1 MIILYLYFYL
11 QRKTKLD
18 ELLETTIEKITQY
31 SQRICYLEDAFSI
44 LVFLINSTDCW
55 IISLFSSSNDNPLA
69 YFMLSAFFRIDSNIF
84 TSFSGKIFKCDT
96 ISLVGSSKALNS
108 NCNSIYS
115 RIMVNS
121 SIIFF

>member
-31 SQRICYLEDAFSI
+31 SQRICYLEDETFSI

-55 IISLFSSSNDNPLA
+55 IISLFSSSNDNPFT
-69 YFMLSAFFRIDSNIF
+69 YFMLSVF
-84 TSFSGKIFKCDT
+84 
-96 ISLVGSSKALNS
+96 LE
-108 NCNSIYS
+108 
-115 RIMVNS
+115 
-121 SIIFF
+121 